1 MHAMH
6 GEEHR
11 GDRGDGFPGVAGA
24 DGLVHR
30 DLLGRAMLKGPMNDI
45 QATGPPPASR
55 DRRGH
60 RCDEMTL
67 RATDRIR
74 LAAARANA
82 RRAIRRASVAWRLA
96 GPLACARICVCSLA
110 GTCRDARDPSPL
122 PGHPMTDTLLKKSEN
137 NLIWVDMEMTG
148 LLPDTDR
155 IIEVAVV
162 ITDPH
167 LTIRVEGPVFAIH
180 QSDATLDAMDAW
192 NKGTHGRSGLIERV
206 KASTVTEEQA
216 QAELIEWMSQYVPKG
231 KSPMCGNS
239 ICQDRR
245 FMARTMPRLEE
256 FFHYRNL
263 DVSTLK
269 ELAKRWKP
277 SVLDGLKKAGKH
289 TALADIQESID
300 ELVHYR
306 ANLLAL

>member
-1 MHAMH
+1 MRH
-6 GEEHR
+6 
-11 GDRGDGFPGVAGA
+11 DRFAAASDPGA
-24 DGLVHR
+24 R
-30 DLLGRAMLKGPMNDI
+30 DGRAD
-45 QATGPPPASR
+45 
-55 DRRGH
+55 
-60 RCDEMTL
+60 RCDEANR
-67 RATDRIR
+67 RATGRGTGC
-74 LAAARANA
+74 ARMA
-82 RRAIRRASVAWRLA
+82 ASVPA
-96 GPLACARICVCSLA
+96 G
-110 GTCRDARDPSPL
+110 RDARTPPREI
-122 PGHPMTDTLLKKSEN
+122 PMTDTLLQKSEN

-148 LLPDTDR
+148 LFPDTDR

-162 ITDPH
+162 ITDPQ
-167 LTIRVEGPVFAIH
+167 LTVRVEGPVFAIH

-192 NKGTHGRSGLIERV
+192 NKGTHGRSGLIDRV

-216 QAELIEWMSQYVPKG
+216 EAALIEWMSQYVPKG

-245 FMARTMPRLEE
+245 FMARTMPKLEE

-277 SVLDGLKKAGKH
+277 SALEGLKKAGKH

-306 ANLLAL
+306 ATLLNV